1 MFSILVYFCINYL
14 LKNSIILYM
23 ENDLNDIK
31 IEGNPDLTNYMRE
44 FKEDNTVTE
53 RNLRE
58 KSRTCNSIRAKW
70 VNYYFKEKDN
80 LKRIKA
86 KKDERL
92 KNKLSSNPNKNSV
105 LRMKSEDVLSQND
118 EVIQKLNILNERV
131 KENISF
137 IEHAMN
143 VLKDLGFTIKNTYDI
158 IKMQTI

>member
-1 MFSILVYFCINYL
+1 MD
-14 LKNSIILYM
+14 
-23 ENDLNDIK
+23 NDLNDIK

-44 FKEDNTVTE
+44 FKEDNIVTE

-58 KSRTCNSIRAKW
+58 KSLTCNSIRAKW

-92 KNKLSSNPNKNSV
+92 KNKLASNPNKNSV